1 MPIVPPLLDDRT
13 WKELRDEALAR
24 VPVYT
29 PEWTDHQRPGD
40 PGVALVE
47 VFAYLTEALI
57 YRLNRVPDNS
67 YLAFLN
73 LLDAPPRPGVP
84 SHGLVQLGINAASVG
99 TALIPPEARL
109 SAGKVK
115 FATTTSL
122 TVLPVEVAGFIKC
135 RTQEPRAKSDGSAYA
150 QSAFKAFTKAEAARL
165 LAKGDPNASETL
177 DQFTPV
183 HFTTRAYPPPDGSAM
198 PLTRAIDGALWVA
211 VLMREKDYQSS
222 KASPAELAAKK
233 EALRKSIS
241 GKILSVGLAPASLPG
256 RTCTHCE
263 RPEDGGG
270 NRAVDAKLAARWRWH
285 ISAPVGS
292 ATAPLALLK
301 DQQPGYAHVTVVD
314 DTTNGLRHPGV
325 VKLQLPAYNPPVAGK
340 RNTRPEEQLATW
352 EVVETPPDGAGKTRL
367 VPLGSY
373 PRAGDLPPFLDDGE
387 LEKRVLFWLRAI
399 PREASEDMAPTR
411 RPRESRALRWLGA
424 NAAEV
429 VQALRQ
435 NNEFLGVGTG
445 QPSQQLALAFKPVI
459 EGSLRLSVNEGGSV
473 TAWTE
478 VPGFDAAS
486 ERDSVFVL
494 DRALGLITVGDGLK
508 GRVLPDGA
516 QVVATYQ
523 YGGGLS
529 GNLPPGSINRLDTP
543 VDPSS
548 TAELDSGKT
557 LNPVA
562 TEGGSETET
571 VDQARRRVPMI
582 LRHQYRAVTA
592 DDFRELAALTP
603 GMAVGRT
610 EVLPLYR
617 PGSPADVKFPGVVT
631 VLVVPSEDPLHPRA
645 PEPDLSFRQA
655 VCRHLD
661 RHRLLTTELYVIGPR
676 YVRLAVSVG
685 VRPKPGTGME
695 ALNNFICLALHQYF
709 APLAPFGPDG
719 AGWPLGGRINRAAI
733 EAAVLQVEGVAW
745 VEELRLHRLYGDGT
759 MSDNQEV
766 VNLGIIDLPELV
778 QVDVGLGAAPP
789 ITPPPATT
797 DKVPVPVPVPRTSC

>member
-29 PEWTDHQRPGD
+29 PEWTDQRPGD

-47 VFAYLTEALI
+47 VFAYLTEALV

-73 LLDAPPRPGVP
+73 LLDAPPRPGEP
-84 SHGLVQLGINAASVG
+84 SRGLVQLGINAAEVG
-99 TALIPPEARL
+99 SALLPPEARL
-109 SAGKVK
+109 SAGTVK

-122 TVLPVEVAGFIKC
+122 TVLPVDVAGYIKC
-135 RTQEPRAKSDGSAYA
+135 RTQAPRAKSDGDAYA
-150 QSAFKAFTKAEAARL
+150 QSALYAFKTAEAARRI
-165 LAKGDPNASETL
+165 ARGESDVSGTL
-177 DQFTPV
+177 DAFSEV
-183 HFTTRAYPPPDGSAM
+183 HYTTRAYPPPDGSVM
-198 PLTRAIDGALWVA
+198 PLTRAIDGALWAA
-211 VLMREKDYQSS
+211 VLLRDKDYQSV
-222 KASPAELAAKK
+222 KADPAQLAARK
-233 EALRKSIS
+233 EAVRKALS
-241 GKILSVGLAPASLPG
+241 GKILSVGLAPASLQG

-263 RPEDGGG
+263 RPEDKGG
-270 NRAVDAKLAARWRWH
+270 NRAVDAQATLRWRWH
-285 ISAPVGS
+285 ISAPAG
-292 ATAPLALLK
+292 TAASSVALGY

-314 DTTNGLRHPGV
+314 DTTDGLHRPGV
-325 VKLQLPAYNPPVAGK
+325 VKLQLPTYNPPVAGK

-352 EVVETPPDGAGKTRL
+352 ELVETPPDDAGKKRL
-367 VPLGSY
+367 VPLAAY

-387 LEKRVLFWLRAI
+387 LEKRVLFWLRAL
-399 PREASEDMAPTR
+399 PREADENTPPPK
-411 RPRESRALRWLGA
+411 RPRENRALRWLGP
-424 NAAEV
+424 NSVEV

-445 QPSQQLALAFKPVI
+445 QPSQQLPLAFKPVLA
-459 EGSLRLSVNEGGSV
+459 GTLRLSVNEGGV
-473 TAWTE
+473 PMPWTE
-478 VPGFDAAS
+478 VSSFDAAS
-486 ERDSVFVL
+486 ERDSVYVL

-516 QVVATYQ
+516 QVSATYQ

-529 GNLPPGSINRLDTP
+529 GNLPPGALNRLDSP
-543 VDPSS
+543 VDASS
-548 TAELDSGKT
+548 TAGLDSGKT
-557 LNPVA
+557 ANPVP

-592 DDFRELAALTP
+592 DDFRELTTLTP
-603 GMAVGRT
+603 GVSVGRA

-617 PGSPADVKFPGVVT
+617 PGSPADVKFPGVVS
-631 VLVVPSEDPLHPRA
+631 VLVVPSEDALHPRA
-645 PEPDLSFRQA
+645 PEPDLGFRQA

-661 RHRLLTTELYVIGPR
+661 KHRLLTTELYVIGPR

-685 VRPKPGTGME
+685 VRPKPGTGLE
-695 ALNNFICLALHQYF
+695 SLNNFICLALHQYF

-719 AGWPLGGRINRAAI
+719 TGWPLGGRINRGAI

-778 QVDVGLGAAPP
+778 QIDVGLGAAPP
-789 ITPPPATT
+789 IAPPPATER
-797 DKVPVPVPVPRTSC
+797 VPVPVPVPRTSC